1 MGYAFFSTLVLYWLT
16 AGGHAEKDC
25 EDSDCSG
32 HFAQF
37 LQLRSET
44 SVNHPWPHAR
54 GAFQSGFTPEAGSG
68 FQPSW
73 SYSDPKGKYHDVFA
87 GGPVIDREENLYQM
101 TAKGLFAF
109 NSRGERLWHYA
120 TPGESTNEPCL
131 SGELL
136 LGSTRTGNAFAV
148 DRLTGKELWV
158 SSVADSAGSEC
169 GYPNAYDG
177 VFVMGAVHNYE
188 FGADDGNRRI
198 YALNVS
204 DGKKLWD
211 YEPDRPVWNFTPLFP
226 GDGTVVFMDFA
237 GGVYRLKLTTGEEIW
252 RNLPADSRESY
263 TDGGAGLGENMVYTC
278 SNYLNGTGRQNSSGI
293 IRAFHLHDGREVWSQ
308 ITMPCNSYP
317 AIGHISGFD
326 GESVVVTPGAFMGVS
341 ENRGS
346 VIAFD
351 ALTGEEHWRL
361 EVEAMDGWGAGEMEG
376 LEIRRAEGVQPWCGP
391 AQWSAPMVFSCGM
404 VAVGRSDG
412 KQYGILGPNASWTG
426 PRTPG
431 MTVAGMPYGRVAQAT
446 PMGSAFLH
454 GALAAAPKMLA
465 VSTYALPRAKVRGAF
480 CFLINLACKAPVS
493 MLQSPVPVDRFA
505 LDVYPATSELSL
517 AMCNVI
523 CAVPSNMVTRS
534 PRSPGFH
541 VDTPTPFVSCCR
553 VCFIRYVQHPG
564 KPLQPSDR
572 QLAMMP
578 ILQDARRPSTLA
590 AICIHF
596 SRLRPSEH
604 KPTEKFLQRILWRAD
619 RLIYDLAGRELLSL
633 LEVFALRGLREH
645 DPRRPDLF
653 IEAVPRLQKEVWDF
667 GLSDVRR
674 IAALYKQ
681 LNLRHEGLFEALGQ
695 RLEEL
700 LEETRT
706 SVQKQN
712 TQLTRQKRA
721 PAGTAASAAVMTFL
735 GACGRLNI
743 VPLQAQNLLE
753 VVGPTARAKKDLP
766 RLAALAQ
773 LAAKFGCA
781 DTGEA
786 NRILLF
792 VSAAFEEAVPDLPTR
807 KGYASQAVYG
817 QLLLAL
823 IFDESR
829 CEIRD
834 RTLVASVQA
843 VFATFGSALDSLDE
857 RLARQLQVVDLACRV
872 ERPGV
877 LEILETKGLT
887 PFLEGVKSLE
897 EIPSVLPKCSSQQH
911 LQVSGV
917 LQELGV
923 KHRMEEKL
931 QPYIA
936 DVRLTRRQRLI
947 EIDGPLH
954 FVGGSKRYDMKTSLK
969 HRLLTKQG
977 WDVHH
982 IAWNDWPVQHHSR
995 LNYVARLLRSSAPGG
1010 RRDEFVADG

>member
-1 MGYAFFSTLVLYWLT
+1 
-16 AGGHAEKDC
+16 
-25 EDSDCSG
+25 
-32 HFAQF
+32 
-37 LQLRSET
+37 
-44 SVNHPWPHAR
+44 
-54 GAFQSGFTPEAGSG
+54 
-68 FQPSW
+68 
-73 SYSDPKGKYHDVFA
+73 
-87 GGPVIDREENLYQM
+87 
-101 TAKGLFAF
+101 
-109 NSRGERLWHYA
+109 
-120 TPGESTNEPCL
+120 
-131 SGELL
+131 
-136 LGSTRTGNAFAV
+136 
-148 DRLTGKELWV
+148 
-158 SSVADSAGSEC
+158 
-169 GYPNAYDG
+169 
-177 VFVMGAVHNYE
+177 
-188 FGADDGNRRI
+188 
-198 YALNVS
+198 
-204 DGKKLWD
+204 
-211 YEPDRPVWNFTPLFP
+211 
-226 GDGTVVFMDFA
+226 
-237 GGVYRLKLTTGEEIW
+237 
-252 RNLPADSRESY
+252 
-263 TDGGAGLGENMVYTC
+263 
-278 SNYLNGTGRQNSSGI
+278 
-293 IRAFHLHDGREVWSQ
+293 
-308 ITMPCNSYP
+308 
-317 AIGHISGFD
+317 
-326 GESVVVTPGAFMGVS
+326 
-341 ENRGS
+341 
-346 VIAFD
+346 
-351 ALTGEEHWRL
+351 
-361 EVEAMDGWGAGEMEG
+361 
-376 LEIRRAEGVQPWCGP
+376 
-391 AQWSAPMVFSCGM
+391 
-404 VAVGRSDG
+404 
-412 KQYGILGPNASWTG
+412 
-426 PRTPG
+426 
-431 MTVAGMPYGRVAQAT
+431 
-446 PMGSAFLH
+446 
-454 GALAAAPKMLA
+454 
-465 VSTYALPRAKVRGAF
+465 
-480 CFLINLACKAPVS
+480 
-493 MLQSPVPVDRFA
+493 MLQSPVPVDRRSGVAPWPTASRLTFTPPPRSFPWPCA
-505 LDVYPATSELSL
+505 MSPVVVNGLVVHTSPSSNGEAESPAASSL
-517 AMCNVI
+517 TPSRQVI
-523 CAVPSNMVTRS
+523 CAVPSNMHCGHARTMFRWNLQHCSAGLTSLTRRRHS
-534 PRSPGFH
+534 CPAAA
-541 VDTPTPFVSCCR
+541 FVSFGSCAFSSDSMTGCLR
-553 VCFIRYVQHPG
+553 GGAKASSNECPVRAASWEAFAAIRQTARDDAYFAG
-564 KPLQPSDR
+564 CEAR
-572 QLAMMP
+572 
-578 ILQDARRPSTLA
+578 QDASTLCAEDCERSHFMRRPSTLA

-721 PAGTAASAAVMTFL
+721 PAGLLTTSKSHSNVLLKLLTSAGTAASAAVMTFL

-995 LNYVARLLRSSAPGG
+995 LNYVARLLRTPPPQQREAEVLTSWRQTVRTSSPADSPVSPQELQRLKKGLQAQG
-1010 RRDEFVADG
+1010 SSPDSSFHLETVSALPDESKSRRRPALRSHNACSTDLQS